1 MRDVEFENDALE
13 HFLDW
18 EKTDKKTFTKIVKLI
33 DECRNDP
40 FKGTGK
46 PEPLKHKLK
55 GYWSGRI
62 TNEHRLVYQVTKSSI
77 IIISCRFHY

>member
-13 HFLDW
+13 DFSDW
-18 EKTDKKTFTKIVKLI
+18 EKTDKKIFSKIVKLI

-55 GYWSGRI
+55 GYWSRRI

>member
-13 HFLDW
+13 EFLDW
-18 EKTDKKTFTKIVKLI
+18 EKTDKRIFSKIVKLI

-40 FKGTGK
+40 FTGTGK

-55 GYWSGRI
+55 GYWSRRI

>member
-13 HFLDW
+13 EFLDW
-18 EKTDKKTFTKIVKLI
+18 EKTDKKIVEKIVKLI

-55 GYWSGRI
+55 GYWSRRI

>member
-1 MRDVEFENDALE
+1 MRDVEFEDDAYTQ
-13 HFLDW
+13 FLDW
-18 EKTDKKTFTKIVKLI
+18 QKNDKKIFSKIVNLV
-33 DECRNDP
+33 DECRKTP

-55 GYWSGRI
+55 GYWSRRI
-62 TNEHRLVYQVTKSSI
+62 TNEHRLVYKVTKNSI

>member
-1 MRDVEFENDALE
+1 MKDVEFEDDALKQ
-13 HFLDW
+13 FLDW
-18 EKTDKKTFTKIVKLI
+18 EKNDKKIFSKIVKLI
-33 DECRNDP
+33 DECRHDP

-55 GYWSGRI
+55 GFWSRRI
-62 TNEHRLVYQVTKSSI
+62 TNEHRLVYQVTKNSI

>member
-13 HFLDW
+13 EFLDW
-18 EKTDKKTFTKIVKLI
+18 EKTDKKVFSKIVKLI

-40 FKGTGK
+40 FTGTGK

-55 GYWSGRI
+55 GYWSRRI
-62 TNEHRLVYQVTKSSI
+62 THEHRLVYQVTKSSI

>member
-13 HFLDW
+13 DFLDW
-18 EKTDKKTFTKIVKLI
+18 EKTDKKIFSKIVKLI

-55 GYWSGRI
+55 GYWSRRI